1 MSKPHSSLSPT
12 TNILLIFA
20 WAAVAAVFLFVI
32 EPHAPVM
39 LAVVGAVLGA
49 IAGVMQ
55 HLSFT
60 QATKGFSA
68 ASTLLEVRSAFKAT
82 TWGTRYIRFLYF
94 SKFVLIALAFVLVR
108 QPLFAVI
115 FGYIVG
121 YFSLMFVREVVTLRD
136 TFFLH
141 RLSTNAPNSEPNVA

>member
-12 TNILLIFA
+12 TNVLLIFA
-20 WAAVAAVFLFVI
+20 WAAVAAVFLFVV
-32 EPHAPVM
+32 EPHAPVII
-39 LAVVGAVLGA
+39 AVVGAVLGA
-49 IAGVMQ
+49 VGGVMQ

-68 ASTLLEVRSAFKAT
+68 ASTLPEVRSAFKAT

-115 FGYIVG
+115 FGYIAG

-136 TFFLH
+136 TFLLH
-141 RLSTNAPNSEPNVA
+141 RLSTHAPNSEPNAA